1 MTMIFD
7 PGILQ
12 ESIPRNPCN
21 QGKICMP
28 EYIFYKIHEWQKKKK
43 KMELTQMFKTRGQV
57 KEIVVPT
64 NGSKDNITKDVCNKC

>member
-1 MTMIFD
+1 M
-7 PGILQ
+7 
-12 ESIPRNPCN
+12 N
-21 QGKICMP
+21 GK
-28 EYIFYKIHEWQKKKK
+28 KQKNKK